1 MSNEPVVL
9 GPVEPKPAT
18 ATEFSGWEPPRRSP
32 REKLAL
38 LAAYEWIDKNFEEI
52 ALSLVGVIM
61 LILGILVF
69 MLLSDW
75 T

>member
-18 ATEFSGWEPPRRSP
+18 ATEYLGEPPRHRT
-32 REKLAL
+32 RERLAL
-38 LAAYEWIDKNFEEI
+38 RTAYEWIDKNFEEV
-52 ALSLVGVIM
+52 ALSLVGVSM
-61 LILGILVF
+61 LILGVLVF